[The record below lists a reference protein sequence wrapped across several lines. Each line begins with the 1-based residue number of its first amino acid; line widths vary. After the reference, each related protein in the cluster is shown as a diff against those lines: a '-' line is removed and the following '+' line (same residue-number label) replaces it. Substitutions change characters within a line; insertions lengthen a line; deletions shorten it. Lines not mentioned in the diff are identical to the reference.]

1 MSSNSLTL
9 YLALLGGVVL
19 AGVIAHGTWTARK
32 AAARQPKRAALEPVD
47 GQGAELDTVP
57 NLPAA
62 GAGGDADLPVGVAR
76 MSHPSADAI
85 AARAQARAAA
95 LDAGDAWLD
104 TAQPQP
110 DGLPDLPPQPPVKR
124 HGPRLDA
131 LVDAIALLTLESPTT
146 GDHLLLHLPTTRR
159 AGSKPLLVEAL
170 RADCK
175 EWEPPQAGAHYTELQ
190 AGVLL
195 ANRTGGLN
203 EIEYS
208 EFVQKVQAMADALGA
223 SPEFPDMLDVV
234 ARAKE
239 LDAFACAH
247 DAQLAMRLYGRGS
260 AWSVGYVQQQASRHG
275 FIPGA
280 LPGRLV
286 MPSPEEGAP
295 PVLTLQFDAQAAFAD
310 DPDQTTLRELVLSFD
325 VPQSPADQAP
335 FKAWCAAGEA
345 LSIAMD
351 AIMADDQGQPF
362 TSASFTAIEGELGR
376 LYEALAARDLAAGSA
391 SARRL
396 FS

>member
-1 MSSNSLTL
+1 MSNSLTL
-9 YLALLGGVVL
+9 YLALLGGAVL
-19 AGVIAHGTWTARK
+19 AAVIAHGTWTARK
-32 AAARQPKRAALEPVD
+32 AAARQPKRALEPVD
-47 GQGAELDTVP
+47 GQEHS
-57 NLPAA
+57 
-62 GAGGDADLPVGVAR
+62 GGDTLPLN
-76 MSHPSADAI
+76 P
-85 AARAQARAAA
+85 
-95 LDAGDAWLD
+95 GD
-104 TAQPQP
+104 
-110 DGLPDLPPQPPVKR
+110 DGLPAGASRMTHPSGEAATLRMPWATTAGEGTQGAADTATEGEPAQPPVR
-124 HGPRLDA
+124 RTGPRLDA
-131 LVDAIALLTLESPTT
+131 LIDAIATVTLEGPTT
-146 GDHLLLHLPTTRR
+146 GDHLLLHLPTSRR

-170 RADCK
+170 RADCS
-175 EWEPPQAGAHYTELQ
+175 EWETPQVGVTYTELQ

-208 EFVQKVQAMADALGA
+208 EFVQKVQTLADAMSA
-223 SPEFPDMLDVV
+223 SAEFPDMLDVV

-239 LDAFACAH
+239 LDTFACGH

-275 FIPGA
+275 FVPGA

-295 PVLTLQFDAQAAFAD
+295 PILTLQFDAQAAFAD

-325 VPQSPADQAP
+325 VPQSPPEQTP

-345 LSIAMD
+345 LSLSMD
-351 AIMADDQGQPF
+351 AIMADDQGRPF

>member
-1 MSSNSLTL
+1 MSTSLTL
-9 YLALLGGVVL
+9 YLALLGGAVL

-32 AAARQPKRAALEPVD
+32 AAARQPKRALEPVD
-47 GQGAELDTVP
+47 GPDRQGGDTVP
-57 NLPAA
+57 FHPGDEGVPPGASRVSYPSGESATLRMPWVTDAA
-62 GAGGDADLPVGVAR
+62 DSEDTADK
-76 MSHPSADAI
+76 AI
-85 AARAQARAAA
+85 A
-95 LDAGDAWLD
+95 
-104 TAQPQP
+104 
-110 DGLPDLPPQPPVKR
+110 QPPVR
-124 HGPRLDA
+124 RSGPRLDA
-131 LVDAIALLTLESPTT
+131 LIDAIATLTLEGPTS
-146 GDHLLLHLPTTRR
+146 GDHLLQHLPASRR
-159 AGSKPLLVEAL
+159 AGSKPMLVEAL
-170 RADCK
+170 RVDCG
-175 EWEPPQAGAHYTELQ
+175 EWESPQAGVMYKELQ

-208 EFVQKVQAMADALGA
+208 EFVQKVQALADALSA
-223 SPEFPDMLDVV
+223 SAEFPDMLDVV
-234 ARAKE
+234 GRARE
-239 LDAFACAH
+239 LDAFACGH

-275 FIPGA
+275 FVPGA

-286 MPSPEEGAP
+286 LPSPEEGAP
-295 PVLTLQFDAQAAFAD
+295 PILTLHFDAQAAFAE
-310 DPDQTTLRELVLSFD
+310 DPDQTTLRELVLAFD
-325 VPQSPADQAP
+325 VPQSPLDQAP

-345 LSIAMD
+345 LALSMD
-351 AIMADDQGQPF
+351 AIMADDQGRPF